1 MLNNPFLPGFTA
13 RYRDVKGV
21 RLRLFD
27 AGQGPLIALLH
38 GLGGAA
44 SNWTA
49 VAPALAER
57 ARVVV
62 PELPGHGGS
71 AALPAPVPTL
81 DAYADRVAGVLDA
94 PAVVAGHSLGGLV
107 ALRLAV
113 RHPAL
118 VSGVVL
124 AGSAGISSGTRRS
137 QRALAVASLIQP
149 GKRVAPLR
157 HLISKRR
164 VLRK

>member
-1 MLNNPFLPGFTA
+1 MLNSPFLPGFA
-13 RYRDVKGV
+13 VRYRDIKGA
-21 RLRLFD
+21 RLRAFEM
-27 AGQGPLIALLH
+27 GEGPAVVLLH
-38 GLGGAA
+38 RLGGAA

-71 AALPAPVPTL
+71 SVLPAPVGTL

-118 VSGVVL
+118 VSGV
-124 AGSAGISSGTRRS
+124 
-137 QRALAVASLIQP
+137 
-149 GKRVAPLR
+149 
-157 HLISKRR
+157 
-164 VLRK
+164 